1 MALTLPPPQVRHC
14 VRTHSIA
21 AFAPWDAWR
30 AAATQAELAL
40 DPRAI
45 SRFRAR
51 AMLLETAA
59 WPKDVFYEVSA
70 PPTAQSPAGVR
81 SPPRPVQAWADGLPN
96 GVEVC
101 DADLEG
107 QAVLLPADACAG
119 PTVRALPVESMPAS
133 PAVRFGLLFGVKPAW
148 SMRELAPYLTEM
160 VAPGKTAEALVLQY
174 ARCVVANDG
183 TYTYVARA

>member
-1 MALTLPPPQVRHC
+1 M
-14 VRTHSIA
+14 
-21 AFAPWDAWR
+21 
-30 AAATQAELAL
+30 QAELGL

-59 WPKDVFYEVSA
+59 WPKDVFYEVSGA
-70 PPTAQSPAGVR
+70 PPNTQQACA
-81 SPPRPVQAWADGLPN
+81 SPPTCAAQAWADGVPN

-101 DADLEG
+101 DADLDG
-107 QAVLLPADACAG
+107 QAVLLPADAG
-119 PTVRALPVESMPAS
+119 TTVRALPVEAMPAS

-160 VAPGKTAEALVLQY
+160 VPPGKTAEALVLQY

-183 TYTYVARA
+183 TYTYMARA